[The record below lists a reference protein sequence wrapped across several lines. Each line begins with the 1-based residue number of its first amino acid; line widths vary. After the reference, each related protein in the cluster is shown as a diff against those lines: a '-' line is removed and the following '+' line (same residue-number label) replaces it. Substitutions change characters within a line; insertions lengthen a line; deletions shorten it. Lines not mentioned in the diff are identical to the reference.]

1 MLYFFDAFPKVAFPT
16 TVGKVARPEDRST
29 NPAVR
34 DGGPIHRAA
43 RIEDWFQQRRVRA
56 GLNRGLV
63 PQVIPFRGYGSTS
76 WIRVLARV
84 VLAAKPEPDAKGPK
98 KIRGW
103 RSFTS
108 APVPFAEVTLTA
120 DGHTLTLQA
129 DRGGVIDH
137 TIDISLSPGWHDVWM
152 RVGDGLPVRGR
163 VFIIADDQN
172 IGVICD
178 VDDTIMVTALPR
190 PFLAAWNSFVRDEHA
205 RRPVPGM
212 AVLLERTVRQ
222 YPGCPVIY
230 LSTGAWN
237 VQPTISRFLKRHLYP
252 MGSLLLT
259 DWGPTTDRIFRSGQD
274 HKKENL
280 ERLATDFPHV
290 RWILIG
296 DDGQHDEELYS
307 HFAMNHPDQVRAIA
321 IRELLAP
328 EALLAGGRSHT
339 NRTLDP
345 EVTPWV
351 SASNG
356 AGLAVELAR
365 LGVLEWPAHSPE

>member
-1 MLYFFDAFPKVAFPT
+1 M
-16 TVGKVARPEDRST
+16 GSVARPEDRST
-29 NPAVR
+29 NPSPHR
-34 DGGPIHRAA
+34 GDRIHRAA
-43 RIEDWFQQRRVRA
+43 RIEDWFQRRRVRS

-84 VLAAKPEPDAKGPK
+84 VLAAKPDPDASSPR

-108 APVPFAEVTLTA
+108 APMPFAEVTLHA
-120 DGHTLTLQA
+120 EGQTLTLQA

-137 TIDISLSPGWHDVWM
+137 TLEVSLSPGWHDVWM
-152 RVGDGLPVRGR
+152 RVSDGLPVRGR
-163 VFIIADDQN
+163 VFIIADTQE

-296 DDGQHDEELYS
+296 DDGQHDEELYAQ
-307 HFAMNHPDQVRAIA
+307 FAMNHPGQVRAIA